1 MFRKPTVIEAVLQK
15 LISVPTCHCLIH
27 LPQETSL
34 FYIWCIFSLSALH
47 SSLNK
52 MFCWLERKLF
62 DPFNGHLSSDKL
74 HLHSVKSL
82 KFPFFS
88 PVANWRRSPLITSF
102 LTGHVTRSSPW
113 IYTLYIHDPLR
124 NWMYLWIFYSSV
136 KSLRSHNVHLSVSS
150 AQSSFKLNF
159 SGLFGQSE
167 PKIYSVLSHFNS
179 FCLALKTMN

>member
-1 MFRKPTVIEAVLQK
+1 MSYVIISKCVENQQLLKARFQK
-15 LISVPTCHCLIH
+15 LISVPTCHCPIH

-102 LTGHVTRSSPW
+102 LTGHVTRSSQE
-113 IYTLYIHDPLR
+113 L
-124 NWMYLWIFYSSV
+124 N
-136 KSLRSHNVHLSVSS
+136 VSS
-150 AQSSFKLNF
+150 GFFMAPWKAWGVRLSQKFFQAQILKL
-159 SGLFGQSE
+159 
-167 PKIYSVLSHFNS
+167 IRTV
-179 FCLALKTMN
+179 

>member
-1 MFRKPTVIEAVLQK
+1 MRWRKFLVFICSCLCVYTFLLQDVICHYFKMCRKPTVIETVFQK
-15 LISVPTCHCLIH
+15 LISVPTCHCPIH

-102 LTGHVTRSSPW
+102 LTGHVTRSSQE
-113 IYTLYIHDPLR
+113 L
-124 NWMYLWIFYSSV
+124 N
-136 KSLRSHNVHLSVSS
+136 VSS
-150 AQSSFKLNF
+150 GFLW
-159 SGLFGQSE
+159 LREE
-167 PKIYSVLSHFNS
+167 P
-179 FCLALKTMN
+179 

>member
-1 MFRKPTVIEAVLQK
+1 MSLSNPSASRDKFIL
-15 LISVPTCHCLIH
+15 H
-27 LPQETSL
+27 LMH
-34 FYIWCIFSLSALH
+34 FALSALH

-102 LTGHVTRSSPW
+102 LTGHVTRSSQEWNVSSGFFMAPW
-113 IYTLYIHDPLR
+113 RALGVTMSIFPCLQSKVLSSSISQAYSDSLRYTLIGLQF
-124 NWMYLWIFYSSV
+124 LFL
-136 KSLRSHNVHLSVSS
+136 SLENDELNISRRFNHQHPRSFV
-150 AQSSFKLNF
+150 
-159 SGLFGQSE
+159 
-167 PKIYSVLSHFNS
+167 
-179 FCLALKTMN
+179 